1 MTYWIHDGNFD
12 LPVYFHND
20 YDCLSVIT
28 IALANTALDQK
39 FPNLFGEYEVNFN
52 GNELIIGI
60 HFYQLK
66 AVSYQEI
73 RKKH

>member
-1 MTYWIHDGNFD
+1 M
-12 LPVYFHND
+12 
-20 YDCLSVIT
+20 IT